1 MKERRNIAPSSET
14 TEEMLKKLYSSTKQ
28 DKEEVHLKMKKKKRT
43 SYRRP
48 AIAAACALII
58 FTLPFTSFG
67 SEIVETVKR
76 VASPSGRIV
85 VNQDE
90 LTTDPE
96 KMPLPDYLK
105 GKIFDQNGNEITNCK
120 PLAEE
125 EALYSKD
132 GREIVH
138 TDYNANTGEVTFEY
152 AGEEKASAGDK
163 APIEEIAKKLNFNP
177 LVFSDKYN
185 YVESEIFAEPGTL
198 SDYVSFTYEKDGK
211 TIHLHERISSPE
223 TAYETGGEE
232 KIYEV
237 NVDGVKVIIQ
247 GNNADFERDGLLLSI
262 SAGGADKDDLIAM
275 VKDLHLLK

>member
-1 MKERRNIAPSSET
+1 MNENKNPHDNVSRD
-14 TEEMLKKLYSSTKQ
+14 LKNLYATDEKDKQ
-28 DKEEVHLKMKKKKRT
+28 EVYVKMKKKQRKQ
-43 SYRRP
+43 SKKP
-48 AIAAACALII
+48 AIAAACALLIA
-58 FTLPFTSFG
+58 TLPFTSFG
-67 SEIVETVKR
+67 GGIVNTVR
-76 VASPSGRIV
+76 QAVSPSGRIV
-85 VNQDE
+85 VNEEDE
-90 LTTDPE
+90 VTIDPE

-152 AGEEKASAGDK
+152 ADEVKKDTGDK
-163 APIEEIAKKLNFNP
+163 APVDVIAKKLNFNP

-185 YVESEIFAEPGTL
+185 YVESEIFADPGTL

-223 TAYETGGEE
+223 TAYETGGEG
-232 KIYEV
+232 KIDEV

-247 GNNADFERDGLLLSI
+247 GREANFERDGLLVSV

>member
-1 MKERRNIAPSSET
+1 MNENKNAHDNVSRDLNN
-14 TEEMLKKLYSSTKQ
+14 LYATDEKDKQ
-28 DKEEVHLKMKKKKRT
+28 EVYVKMKKKQRKQ
-43 SYRRP
+43 YKKP
-48 AIAAACALII
+48 AIAAACALLIA
-58 FTLPFTSFG
+58 TLPFTSFG
-67 SEIVETVKR
+67 GGIVNTVKQA
-76 VASPSGRIV
+76 VSPSGRIV
-85 VNQDE
+85 INEEDE
-90 LTTDPE
+90 VTIDPE

-152 AGEEKASAGDK
+152 ADEVKKDTGDK
-163 APIEEIAKKLNFNP
+163 APVKEIAKKLSFNP

-185 YVESEIFAEPGTL
+185 YVESEVFAESGKP
-198 SDYVSFTYEKDGK
+198 SDYVAFTYEKDGK
-211 TIHLHERISSPE
+211 TIYLNERISSPE
-223 TAYETGGEE
+223 TAYETGGEG

-237 NVDGVKVIIQ
+237 NVNGVKVIIQ
-247 GNNADFERDGLLLSI
+247 GRDADFERDGLLVSI
-262 SAGGADKDDLIAM
+262 SAEGADKDDLIAM

>member
-1 MKERRNIAPSSET
+1 M
-14 TEEMLKKLYSSTKQ
+14 TENKNPHDVRQNLKNLYATDEK
-28 DKEEVHLKMKKKKRT
+28 DKEEVYTKMKNKQRKQYKK
-43 SYRRP
+43 P
-48 AIAAACALII
+48 AIAAACALLIA
-58 FTLPFTSFG
+58 TLPFTSFG
-67 SEIVETVKR
+67 GGIVNTVKQA
-76 VASPSGRIV
+76 VSPSGRIV
-85 VNQDE
+85 VNEEDE
-90 LTTDPE
+90 VTIDPE

-152 AGEEKASAGDK
+152 ADEVKKDTGDK
-163 APIEEIAKKLNFNP
+163 APVKEIAKKLNFNP

-198 SDYVSFTYEKDGK
+198 SDYVSFTYEKNGK

-223 TAYETGGEE
+223 TAYETGGEG

-247 GNNADFERDGLLLSI
+247 GREANFERDGLLVSV

>member
-1 MKERRNIAPSSET
+1 MNENKNSQVDVSRD
-14 TEEMLKKLYSSTKQ
+14 LKNLYATDEKDKQ
-28 DKEEVHLKMKKKKRT
+28 EVYAKMKNKQRKQYKK
-43 SYRRP
+43 P
-48 AIAAACALII
+48 AIAAACALLIA
-58 FTLPFTSFG
+58 TLPFTSFG
-67 SEIVETVKR
+67 GGIVNTVKQA
-76 VASPSGRIV
+76 VSPSGRIV
-85 VNQDE
+85 VNEEDE
-90 LTTDPE
+90 VTIDPE

-125 EALYSKD
+125 EALYSED

-152 AGEEKASAGDK
+152 ADEVKKDTGDK
-163 APIEEIAKKLNFNP
+163 APVKEIAKKLSFNP

-185 YVESEIFAEPGTL
+185 YVESEIFADPGTF
-198 SDYVSFTYEKDGK
+198 SDYVAFTYEKDGK
-211 TIHLHERISSPE
+211 TIYLNERISSPE
-223 TAYETGGEE
+223 TAYETGGEG

-247 GNNADFERDGLLLSI
+247 GREANFERDGLLVSI

>member
-1 MKERRNIAPSSET
+1 MNENKNPHDDVSQN
-14 TEEMLKKLYSSTKQ
+14 LKNLYTADEKDKQ
-28 DKEEVHLKMKKKKRT
+28 EVYAKMKNKQRKQYKK
-43 SYRRP
+43 P
-48 AIAAACALII
+48 AIAAACALLIA
-58 FTLPFTSFG
+58 TLPFTSFG
-67 SEIVETVKR
+67 GGIVNTVKQ
-76 VASPSGRIV
+76 VVSPSGRIV
-85 VNQDE
+85 INEEDE
-90 LTTDPE
+90 VTIDPE
-96 KMPLPDYLK
+96 KMPLPDYLR

-138 TDYNANTGEVTFEY
+138 TDYNANTSEVTFEY
-152 AGEEKASAGDK
+152 ADEVKKDTGDK
-163 APIEEIAKKLNFNP
+163 APVDVIAKKLNFNP

-185 YVESEIFAEPGTL
+185 YVESEIFADPGTL

-223 TAYETGGEE
+223 TAYETGGEG

-237 NVDGVKVIIQ
+237 NVNGVKVIIQ
-247 GNNADFERDGLLLSI
+247 GRDADFERDGLLVSI
-262 SAGGADKDDLIAM
+262 SAEGADKDDLIAM

>member
-1 MKERRNIAPSSET
+1 MNENKNPHADVSQN
-14 TEEMLKKLYSSTKQ
+14 LKNLYATDEKDKQ
-28 DKEEVHLKMKKKKRT
+28 EVYAKMKNKQKKQ
-43 SYRRP
+43 YRKP
-48 AIAAACALII
+48 AIAAACALLIA
-58 FTLPFTSFG
+58 TLPFTSFG
-67 SEIVETVKR
+67 GGIVNTVKQA
-76 VASPSGRIV
+76 VSPSGRIV

-105 GKIFDQNGNEITNCK
+105 GKIFDQDGNEITNCK

-152 AGEEKASAGDK
+152 ADEVKKDTGDK
-163 APIEEIAKKLNFNP
+163 APVKEIAKKLSFNP

-185 YVESEIFAEPGTL
+185 YVESEIFADPGTL

-223 TAYETGGEE
+223 TAYETGGEG

-247 GNNADFERDGLLLSI
+247 GRDADFERDGLLVSI
-262 SAGGADKDDLIAM
+262 SAEGADKDDLIAM

>member
-1 MKERRNIAPSSET
+1 MNENKNPHDNVSRD
-14 TEEMLKKLYSSTKQ
+14 LKNLYATDEKDKQ
-28 DKEEVHLKMKKKKRT
+28 EVYVKMKNKQKKQYKK
-43 SYRRP
+43 P
-48 AIAAACALII
+48 AIAAACALLIA
-58 FTLPFTSFG
+58 TLPFTSFG
-67 SEIVETVKR
+67 GGIVNTVR
-76 VASPSGRIV
+76 QAVSPSGRIV
-85 VNQDE
+85 VNEEDE
-90 LTTDPE
+90 VTIDPE

-152 AGEEKASAGDK
+152 ADEVKKDTGDK
-163 APIEEIAKKLNFNP
+163 APVKEIAKKLSFNP

-185 YVESEIFAEPGTL
+185 YVESEVFAESGKP
-198 SDYVSFTYEKDGK
+198 SDYVAFTYEKDGK
-211 TIHLHERISSPE
+211 TIYLNERISSPE
-223 TAYETGGEE
+223 TAYETGGEG

-247 GNNADFERDGLLLSI
+247 GHEANFERDGLLLSI

>member
-1 MKERRNIAPSSET
+1 MNENKNPQIDVSRD
-14 TEEMLKKLYSSTKQ
+14 LKNLYATDEKDKQ
-28 DKEEVHLKMKKKKRT
+28 EVYVKMKKKQRKQ
-43 SYRRP
+43 YKKP
-48 AIAAACALII
+48 AIAAACALLIA
-58 FTLPFTSFG
+58 TLPFTSFG
-67 SEIVETVKR
+67 GGIVNTVR
-76 VASPSGRIV
+76 QAVSPSGRIV
-85 VNQDE
+85 VNEEDE
-90 LTTDPE
+90 VTIDPE

-152 AGEEKASAGDK
+152 ADEVKKDTGDK
-163 APIEEIAKKLNFNP
+163 APVKEIAKKLSFNP

-185 YVESEIFAEPGTL
+185 YVESEVFAESGKP
-198 SDYVSFTYEKDGK
+198 SDYVAFTYEKDGK
-211 TIHLHERISSPE
+211 TIYLNERISSPE
-223 TAYETGGEE
+223 TAYETGGEG

-247 GNNADFERDGLLLSI
+247 GPEANFERDGLLVSV
-262 SAGGADKDDLIAM
+262 SARGADKDDLIAM

>member
-1 MKERRNIAPSSET
+1 MNENKNPHDVSHN
-14 TEEMLKKLYSSTKQ
+14 LKNLYATDEKDKQ
-28 DKEEVHLKMKKKKRT
+28 EVYAKMKNKQKKQYKK
-43 SYRRP
+43 P
-48 AIAAACALII
+48 AIAAACALLIA
-58 FTLPFTSFG
+58 TLPFTSFG
-67 SEIVETVKR
+67 GGIVNTVR
-76 VASPSGRIV
+76 QAVSPSGRIV
-85 VNQDE
+85 VNEEDE
-90 LTTDPE
+90 VTIDPE

-125 EALYSKD
+125 EALYSED

-152 AGEEKASAGDK
+152 ADEVKKDTGDK
-163 APIEEIAKKLNFNP
+163 APVKEIAKKLSFNP

-185 YVESEIFAEPGTL
+185 YVESEVFADPGTL

-223 TAYETGGEE
+223 TAYETGGEG
-232 KIYEV
+232 KIDEV

-247 GNNADFERDGLLLSI
+247 GREANFERDGLLVSV

>member
-1 MKERRNIAPSSET
+1 MNENKNPHDDVSRNLKSLYQADEKDRR
-14 TEEMLKKLYSSTKQ
+14 
-28 DKEEVHLKMKKKKRT
+28 EVYVKMKNKQRKQYKK
-43 SYRRP
+43 P
-48 AIAAACALII
+48 AIAAACALLIA
-58 FTLPFTSFG
+58 TLPFTSFG
-67 SEIVETVKR
+67 GGIVNTVR
-76 VASPSGRIV
+76 QAVSPSGRIV
-85 VNQDE
+85 INEEDE
-90 LTTDPE
+90 VTIDPE

-152 AGEEKASAGDK
+152 ADEVKKDTGDK
-163 APIEEIAKKLNFNP
+163 APVKEIAKKLSFNP

-185 YVESEIFAEPGTL
+185 YVESEVFAESGKP
-198 SDYVSFTYEKDGK
+198 SDYVAFTYEKDGK
-211 TIHLHERISSPE
+211 TIYLNERISSPE
-223 TAYETGGEE
+223 TAYETGGEG

-237 NVDGVKVIIQ
+237 NVNGVKVIIQ
-247 GNNADFERDGLLLSI
+247 GPEANFERDGLLVSV
-262 SAGGADKDDLIAM
+262 SARGADKDDLIAM

>member
-1 MKERRNIAPSSET
+1 MNENKNAHDNVSRD
-14 TEEMLKKLYSSTKQ
+14 LKNLYATDEKDKQ
-28 DKEEVHLKMKKKKRT
+28 EVYVKMKKKQRKQ
-43 SYRRP
+43 YKKP
-48 AIAAACALII
+48 AIAAACALLIA
-58 FTLPFTSFG
+58 TLPFTSFG
-67 SEIVETVKR
+67 GGIVNTVR
-76 VASPSGRIV
+76 QAVSPSGRIV
-85 VNQDE
+85 INEEDE
-90 LTTDPE
+90 VTIDPE

-152 AGEEKASAGDK
+152 ADEVKKDTGDK
-163 APIEEIAKKLNFNP
+163 APVKEIAKKLSFNP

-185 YVESEIFAEPGTL
+185 YVESEVFAESGKP
-198 SDYVSFTYEKDGK
+198 SDYVAFTYEKDGK
-211 TIHLHERISSPE
+211 TIYLNERISSPE

-237 NVDGVKVIIQ
+237 NVNGVKVIIQ
-247 GNNADFERDGLLLSI
+247 GPEANFERDGLLVSV
-262 SAGGADKDDLIAM
+262 SARGADKDDLIAM

>member
-1 MKERRNIAPSSET
+1 MKERRNVTPSSET

-28 DKEEVHLKMKKKKRT
+28 DKEEVHFKMKKKKRI
-43 SYRRP
+43 SYRKP
-48 AIAAACALII
+48 AVAAACALIV

-67 SEIVETVKR
+67 SEIVETVKQ

-85 VNQDE
+85 VNEDKF
-90 LTTDPE
+90 TADPE

-105 GKIFDQNGNEITNCK
+105 GKIFDKDGKEITNCK

-125 EALYSKD
+125 HAVFSKD
-132 GREIVH
+132 GREITS
-138 TDYNANTGEVTFEY
+138 TDYDKLTGKVTFEY
-152 AGEEKASAGDK
+152 KDEQKEDTGDK
-163 APIEEIAKKLNFNP
+163 SPIKDIAKKLSFNP

-185 YVESEIFAEPGTL
+185 YVESEIFADPGTL
-198 SDYVSFTYEKDGK
+198 SDYVSLTYEKDGK

-223 TAYETGGEE
+223 TAYETGGEG

-247 GNNADFERDGLLLSI
+247 GHNADFERDGLLIGI
-262 SAGGADKDDLIAM
+262 SAKGANKDELIAM

>member
-1 MKERRNIAPSSET
+1 MKERRSVTPSSET

-28 DKEEVHLKMKKKKRT
+28 DKKEVQLKMKNKQRT
-43 SYRRP
+43 SYRKP
-48 AIAAACALII
+48 AVAAACALII

-67 SEIVETVKR
+67 SEIVETVKQ

-85 VNQDE
+85 VNEDKF
-90 LTTDPE
+90 TADPE

-152 AGEEKASAGDK
+152 ADEVKKDTGDK
-163 APIEEIAKKLNFNP
+163 APVKEIAKKLSFNP

-185 YVESEIFAEPGTL
+185 YVESEIFADPGTL

-223 TAYETGGEE
+223 TAYETGCEG
-232 KIYEV
+232 KIDEV

-247 GNNADFERDGLLLSI
+247 GREANFERDGLLVSV

>member
-1 MKERRNIAPSSET
+1 MKERPKVTPSSET
-14 TEEMLKKLYSSTKQ
+14 TEDMLKKLYSSTKQ
-28 DKEEVHLKMKKKKRT
+28 DKEEVHLKMKKKKRI
-43 SYRRP
+43 SYRKP
-48 AIAAACALII
+48 AVAAACALII

-85 VNQDE
+85 VNEDK
-90 LTTDPE
+90 LTADPE
-96 KMPLPDYLK
+96 KMDLPDYLK
-105 GKIFDQNGNEITNCK
+105 GKIFDKDGKEITNCK

-132 GREIVH
+132 GREIIH
-138 TDYNANTGEVTFEY
+138 TDYNANTGEVTFQY
-152 AGEEKASAGDK
+152 ADEVKKDTGDK
-163 APIEEIAKKLNFNP
+163 APIEESAKKLSFNP
-177 LVFSDKYN
+177 LVFSGKYN

-223 TAYETGGEE
+223 TAYETGGEG

-247 GNNADFERDGLLLSI
+247 GREANFERDGLLLSI
-262 SAGGADKDDLIAM
+262 SAKGANKDELIAM